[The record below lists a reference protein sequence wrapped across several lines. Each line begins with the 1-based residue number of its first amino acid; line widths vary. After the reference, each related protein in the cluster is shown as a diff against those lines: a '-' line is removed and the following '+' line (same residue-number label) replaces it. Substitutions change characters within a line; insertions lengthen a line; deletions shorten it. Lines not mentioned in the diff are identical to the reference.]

1 MKLKTLVWA
10 LLLTPALAFGRAA
23 NAGLGGERPR
33 SSYDPG
39 APGVA
44 KNQQQSGISTALQK
58 INPQDKDYGA
68 VIEQGRVAA
77 FEETIED
84 FYWRSCMGL
93 TVLLMLSVMY
103 IVWLWRQ
110 RDLRLSISGDIVAQL
125 YNSHIA
131 ARAKAIETIDKHN
144 QLVRRYNAQSA
155 DVAGMREASTQKET
169 TGGSKDGMEAAEKLR
184 SKRATPASE
193 PALEEQPASLVDSFP
208 AEVEV
213 QEIAAEYMASADV
226 SQLQELVR
234 QLTAQ
239 NKSQKKAGEQKI
251 ANLRTQLGRA
261 HSSLEDLRGNA
272 PKGRQA

>member
-1 MKLKTLVWA
+1 MKFKTLVLV
-10 LLLTPALAFGRAA
+10 LLLTPAIALGQAT

-39 APGVA
+39 AAGRA
-44 KNQQQSGISTALQK
+44 KGQQQSGISATLQK

-68 VIEQGRVAA
+68 VIEQGRIAV
-77 FEETIED
+77 FEETIEN
-84 FYWRSCMGL
+84 FYWRSCMVL
-93 TVLLMLSVMY
+93 TVLLMLAVMY

-125 YNSHIA
+125 YNSHVA

-155 DVAGMREASTQKET
+155 DVAGMRETSTQKET

-184 SKRATPASE
+184 SKRARPASE
-193 PALEEQPASLVDSFP
+193 PALGDQPTSLVVSVP

-213 QEIAAEYMASADV
+213 QEIAAGDIASDDV

-234 QLTAQ
+234 QMAAQ

-251 ANLRTQLGRA
+251 ANLRMQLGRA
-261 HSSLEDLRGNA
+261 HSSLEDLRGKA
-272 PKGRQA
+272 PTGRQA